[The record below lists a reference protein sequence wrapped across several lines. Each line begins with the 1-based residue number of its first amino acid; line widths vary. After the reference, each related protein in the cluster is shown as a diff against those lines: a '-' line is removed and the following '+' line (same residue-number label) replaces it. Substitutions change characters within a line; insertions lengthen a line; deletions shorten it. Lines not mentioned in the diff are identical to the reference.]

1 MKKILIFLS
10 FMFFLIN
17 FNNFSQAVD
26 YPIKYYKGKFYE
38 SVEGNL
44 LVASEKLKGT
54 RFGETV
60 IVMFENDKN
69 GSWGLVINK
78 PIGLTPIN
86 KIVNIPNKFMNENKN
101 LAKIEIPIFWGG
113 PVEENRIFILHSNEY
128 KGETT
133 IKYKNLSI
141 SSDYKTLLDIA
152 DNRGPKNKIII
163 LGISSWGPG
172 QLEGEMEKNKW
183 VLSESSNELIFEIE
197 NKRKWKKA
205 IEKGFLKL

>member
-1 MKKILIFLS
+1 
-10 FMFFLIN
+10 MFFLIN

-38 SVEGNL
+38 SVKGNL

-101 LAKIEIPIFWGG
+101 LDKIEIPIFWGG
-113 PVEENRIFILHSNEY
+113 PVEENRFFILHSNEY